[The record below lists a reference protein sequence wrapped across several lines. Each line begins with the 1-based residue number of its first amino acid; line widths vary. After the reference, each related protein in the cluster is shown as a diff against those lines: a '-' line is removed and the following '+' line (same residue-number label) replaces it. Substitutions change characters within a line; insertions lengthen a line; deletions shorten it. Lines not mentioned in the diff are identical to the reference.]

1 MDLKKNDD
9 KMKTHKDLDVWKTCS
24 FGYQLIRHEAQ
35 VDQLMVVGLLVIGE
49 LAKSHKGIS

>member
-35 VDQLMVVGLLVIGE
+35 VDQLMVVG
-49 LAKSHKGIS
+49 